1 MRNIG
6 LARRV
11 VVAAFAVA
19 MVPLWGCGA
28 GDPMSG
34 HQLQSIT
41 IAPATATAQGQAVQ
55 FTATGYWSGSPA
67 TVTPQSAYWG
77 ACVEQVSGN
86 TVNEQ
91 TTTEVTVSS
100 SGMAQCASG
109 AKGTFTVFAYDPP
122 LGTPARPECNV
133 LSACGGGCTIS
144 GTAQLT
150 CP

>member
-1 MRNIG
+1 MKNIG
-6 LARRV
+6 PITHRA
-11 VVAAFAVA
+11 VVAAFTVA
-19 MVPLWGCGA
+19 MVLLVGCGA
-28 GDPMSG
+28 GDPMG

-41 IAPATATAQGQAVQ
+41 VAPATATAQGQAVQ

-67 TVTPQSAYWG
+67 TVTPQSASWG
-77 ACVEQVSGN
+77 ACVIQVSGN

-109 AKGTFTVFAYDPP
+109 AKGTFTVFAFDPP
-122 LGTPARPECNV
+122 LGTPPRAECNV